1 MGTRE
6 MAHAVID
13 KLSGAQLEAFLRL
26 FAEPAVYIEEIEPD
40 EWDMKMLRESE
51 TDSGESVPLDDFVRE
66 MGFDPDEL
74 RA

>member
-13 KLSGAQLEAFLRL
+13 RLSGAQLEAFLRL
-26 FAEPAVYIEEIEPD
+26 FAEPAVYIEEVEPD
-40 EWDMKMLRESE
+40 EWDMKMLTES
-51 TDSGESVPLDDFVRE
+51 DNDKDESIPLDDFVRE